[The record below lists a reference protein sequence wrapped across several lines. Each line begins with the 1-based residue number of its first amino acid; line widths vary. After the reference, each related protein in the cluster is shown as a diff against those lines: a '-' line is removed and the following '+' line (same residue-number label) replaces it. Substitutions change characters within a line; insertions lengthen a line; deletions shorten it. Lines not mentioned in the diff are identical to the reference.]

1 MNLFQKTYN
10 MSAVDFIHQTSFA
23 MLPSSVIHEA
33 VRCFVDTLGVAV
45 GGSQTQLSNIIHNHA
60 ARQFGGKQSVLW
72 QDGRRV
78 SAAGAALAN
87 GMTIDSIDAHDGH
100 KLIKGHVGCGLLPG
114 LIAIMEAEGK
124 ADAKELLTSIVIGYE
139 IGTRAGIA
147 LHATACDY
155 HTSGAWVAL
164 AVAALGARQLGLSTA
179 QTREA
184 LGIAEY
190 HGPRSQMM
198 RCIDAPTMVKDGS
211 GWGAMAGVSAAY
223 LAQDGFTGAP
233 AITVEDPEVATYW
246 NDLSENWYI
255 EEQYIKL
262 YPVCRWAQPAV
273 EGALSVMKEHGVTAD
288 QIASVKVETFH
299 EAKRLTAIPV
309 NTEQAQYSLPFSV
322 AAALVKGTVGV
333 LEITEEGLT
342 NAQILKLAELVE
354 ISETDEFNAAFP
366 ARRFARVCLKLKNGN
381 EHWSGVTEAQG
392 DPENKLSDEVIWE
405 KFKTLTTPVLGENWS
420 AEFLTKAQAL
430 SNETSAQPLFD
441 LLSIVKKVRV

>member
-1 MNLFQKTYN
+1 
-10 MSAVDFIHQTSFA
+10 
-23 MLPSSVIHEA
+23 
-33 VRCFVDTLGVAV
+33 
-45 GGSQTQLSNIIHNHA
+45 
-60 ARQFGGKQSVLW
+60 
-72 QDGRRV
+72 
-78 SAAGAALAN
+78 
-87 GMTIDSIDAHDGH
+87 
-100 KLIKGHVGCGLLPG
+100 
-114 LIAIMEAEGK
+114 
-124 ADAKELLTSIVIGYE
+124 
-139 IGTRAGIA
+139 
-147 LHATACDY
+147 
-155 HTSGAWVAL
+155 
-164 AVAALGARQLGLSTA
+164 
-179 QTREA
+179 
-184 LGIAEY
+184 
-190 HGPRSQMM
+190 M

-288 QIASVKVETFH
+288 QIASVMVETFH